1 LQDLRVAL
9 DLYLE
14 QNIFLEEVE
23 EETHLIDH
31 LVEKKD

>member
-14 QNIFLEEVE
+14 QNIFLEVVE
-23 EETHLIDH
+23 EETLRLDH

>member
-23 EETHLIDH
+23 EETLRLDH